1 MSREEKIRRI
11 VEILTQADDREI
23 SDLILDMILEILR
36 NA

>member
-11 VEILTQADDREI
+11 VEILAQADEREI